1 MKTIK
6 YYYPVLSDK
15 DLGWFRI
22 GGPGLANCMF
32 FAVNA
37 YISVKNDN
45 LGRGGSFH
53 LHGANLA

>member
-1 MKTIK
+1 MKSK

-32 FAVNA
+32 FSVNA
-37 YISVKNDN
+37 YISACKHA
-45 LGRGGSFH
+45 RGDSW
-53 LHGANLA
+53 LLRGASLV

>member
-1 MKTIK
+1 MKSK

-32 FAVNA
+32 FASNA
-37 YISVKNDN
+37 YISAYYGGGNDN
-45 LGRGGSFH
+45 TH
-53 LHGANLA
+53 MAQV